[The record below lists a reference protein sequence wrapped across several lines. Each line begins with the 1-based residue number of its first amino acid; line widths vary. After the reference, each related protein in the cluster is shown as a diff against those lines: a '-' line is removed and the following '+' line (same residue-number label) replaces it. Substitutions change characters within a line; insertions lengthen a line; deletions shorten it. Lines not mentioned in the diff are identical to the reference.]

1 MGVTTARGADSRE
14 RMLEAA
20 IELMR
25 GFGLAGAGI
34 NDLVRESG
42 APKGSVYHHFPGGKL
57 QIAREALEVYAQR
70 VETFIDETLA
80 SRRRPDDK
88 LRALCDAFATRVEAG
103 QFRRSCAIG
112 TTSLD
117 LGDDVEPLRD
127 TLVQALQAWAQ
138 VIASHI
144 DLGDA
149 RRTRSFAGFV
159 LTAIEGAYVRSRAEG
174 SAQAF
179 REAGQWLALCAR

>member
-1 MGVTTARGADSRE
+1 MAVTTARGADSRE

-34 NDLVRESG
+34 NDLVRDSG

-70 VETFIDETLA
+70 VEAFIDESMA
-80 SRRRPDDK
+80 SRRGSADK
-88 LRALCDAFATRVEAG
+88 LRALCDAFARRAEAG
-103 QFRRSCAIG
+103 AFRRSCAIG

-117 LGDDVEPLRD
+117 LGEDVEPLRD
-127 TLVQALQAWAQ
+127 TLVQALQAWAG
-138 VIASHI
+138 VIAAHV
-144 DLGDA
+144 DLGEP

-159 LTAIEGAYVRSRAEG
+159 LTVIEGAYVRARAEQ

-179 REAGQWLALCAR
+179 REAGQWLALCVR